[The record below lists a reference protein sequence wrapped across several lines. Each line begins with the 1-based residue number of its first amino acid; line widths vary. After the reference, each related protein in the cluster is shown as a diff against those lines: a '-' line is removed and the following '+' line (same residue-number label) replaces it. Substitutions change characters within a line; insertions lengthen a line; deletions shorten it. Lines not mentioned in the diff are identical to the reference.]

1 MLPEITISLHWG
13 TRKPSYPEAHW
24 LLEGAS
30 DQLQLGMLNDS
41 PYQGGVF
48 FLIIHFPTDYPFKPP
63 KVQPTSERV
72 DTEICYTLLAHFP
85 QPQHVGTTLSHR
97 GFDSVMSLMPDQRSL
112 LRSAAFLATSESVPP
127 PRLTAHLLGGP
138 VRLPCPASLRRHRSR
153 RGYTGG
159 LSVAPYHVLLAF

>member
-72 DTEICYTLLAHFP
+72 DTEICYAEEKIWKLLT
-85 QPQHVGTTLSHR
+85 GISWRCMTLSN
-97 GFDSVMSLMPDQRSL
+97 
-112 LRSAAFLATSESVPP
+112 
-127 PRLTAHLLGGP
+127 
-138 VRLPCPASLRRHRSR
+138 
-153 RGYTGG
+153 
-159 LSVAPYHVLLAF
+159 